1 MHFMN
6 EWDVIVIGGGA
17 SGMMAAGQASENGAR
32 VLLIEKNNRL
42 GEKLLITGGGRCNVT
57 NAELDTRKLLE
68 KFEDASVFLY
78 STFSQWN
85 VENTLEFF
93 NSRSMPTKIENEKR
107 VFPTS
112 NKAESVWNVLLEF
125 LKQGNVEILSD
136 TEVKGFE
143 IKDNRIAGV
152 KVKGNKI
159 LKANSYILAT
169 GGLSRP
175 ETGSTGDGFKWL
187 QEIGHTI
194 TTPKASLVPVKVKDK
209 WVKDLQ
215 GITLPEVKITLF
227 QNNKK
232 QESKK
237 GKILFTHFGVTG
249 PTILNMSNDIDELLK
264 YGEVIIEIDILPQY
278 DYGQLNLKLQEIFKE
293 NSNKKIK
300 NTLGEIILNS
310 LVDIIL
316 EKSEIN
322 PDTANHSIT
331 REERIKLVQ
340 ILKHIRMEATGL
352 LGTDKAIITSGGVD
366 LKEIDFKTMQSK
378 IFPNL
383 YIIGDLLNINRP
395 SGGYS
400 LQLCWTTGSVAGKHS
415 AMRG

>member
-1 MHFMN
+1 MDKP
-6 EWDVIVIGGGA
+6 DVIVIGGGA
-17 SGMMAAGQASENGAR
+17 SGMMAAGQASKNGAR

-68 KFEDASVFLY
+68 KFEDASDFLF
-78 STFSQWN
+78 SAFSQWN
-85 VENTLEFF
+85 VENTLDFF
-93 NSRSMPTKIENEKR
+93 HSRDMPTKIENEKR

-112 NKAESVWNVLLEF
+112 DKAESVWNVLLEF
-125 LKQGNVEILSD
+125 LKQGNVEIMSN
-136 TEVKGFE
+136 TEVKGLE

-159 LKANSYILAT
+159 LEANSYILAT

-187 QEIGHTI
+187 EEIGHTI
-194 TTPKASLVPVKVKDK
+194 STPKASLVPVKIKDK

-215 GITLPEVKITLF
+215 GITLPEIKITLY
-227 QNNKK
+227 QNNEK

-264 YGEVIIEIDILPQY
+264 YGEVIIELDLLPQY

-293 NSNKKIK
+293 NPNKKIK

-322 PDTANHSIT
+322 PDIANHSIT
-331 REERIKLVQ
+331 REERLKLVQ
-340 ILKHIRMEATGL
+340 TLKHIRMEATGL

-366 LKEIDFKTMQSK
+366 LKEIDFKTMQSRL
-378 IFPNL
+378 FPNL

-400 LQLCWTTGSVAGKHS
+400 LQLCWTTGSVAGKH
-415 AMRG
+415 AALQK